1 HWIGWFTKWLVS
13 LIAGAIDKNVV
24 NQQVLVL
31 AGGQGIGKTTWLNHI
46 VPKKLDKYSS
56 TGYLNPDS
64 KDALIQ
70 ASECILVNIDEL
82 SSLNNKN
89 LEAFKQLVTQIKIRV
104 RKPYGFNPENLV
116 KRASFCG
123 STNEEQFLID
133 ATGNRRFLCF
143 KVGDIDLD
151 RLANFNIDN
160 VFSQAYA
167 MYKNGFKYWFDKEE
181 NKLIEINNSN
191 YILRT
196 LEEEAI
202 MNEFCP
208 CSKEEEG
215 INIFKWTAS
224 EVMLFLSNSGLIT
237 NNAASA
243 QRVGKALIKLGY
255 IRFKSNGR
263 MFYKIKKK

>member
-1 HWIGWFTKWLVS
+1 
-13 LIAGAIDKNVV
+13 
-24 NQQVLVL
+24 
-31 AGGQGIGKTTWLNHI
+31 
-46 VPKKLDKYSS
+46 
-56 TGYLNPDS
+56 
-64 KDALIQ
+64 
-70 ASECILVNIDEL
+70 
-82 SSLNNKN
+82 
-89 LEAFKQLVTQIKIRV
+89 
-104 RKPYGFNPENLV
+104 
-116 KRASFCG
+116 
-123 STNEEQFLID
+123 
-133 ATGNRRFLCF
+133 
-143 KVGDIDLD
+143 
-151 RLANFNIDN
+151 
-160 VFSQAYA
+160 AYA